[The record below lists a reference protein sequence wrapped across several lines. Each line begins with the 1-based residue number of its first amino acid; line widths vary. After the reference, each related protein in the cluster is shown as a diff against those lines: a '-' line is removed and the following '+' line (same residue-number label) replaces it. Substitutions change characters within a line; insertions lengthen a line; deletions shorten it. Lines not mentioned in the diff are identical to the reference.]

1 MRVSRLCLAT
11 ALAAI
16 CIASA
21 AQSFAGSVCG
31 TVRDVLTT
39 LPVPQAAIFLFDN
52 TNQYTGLYA
61 GTDVNGHYCVN
72 NVPNGTY
79 TLQVKVNNYL
89 VATVSGIEVTTT
101 TGVDV
106 DLHPRFGLAQPW
118 PNPASTS
125 VTFRLQAQPDA
136 QVELN
141 VFDVAGRRVYGWRGR
156 AGVAGERT
164 IEWNLRDFD
173 GSDLQSGIYFVRLHT
188 ADGTQVRR
196 FVRLR

>member
-1 MRVSRLCLAT
+1 MRVSRLCLAS

-16 CIASA
+16 CIASSA
-21 AQSFAGSVCG
+21 PSFAGSICG

-52 TNQYTGLYA
+52 SSQYTGLYA
-61 GTDVNGHYCVN
+61 GTDVNGHYCIN
-72 NVPNGTY
+72 NVPDGTY
-79 TLQVKVNNYL
+79 TLQVKVDNYL
-89 VATVSGIEVTTT
+89 VAVVSGIEVTTT

-106 DLHPRFGLAQPW
+106 DLHPRFGLAAPW

-125 VTFRLQAQPDA
+125 VTFRLQAAPDSP
-136 QVELN
+136 VELN

-156 AGVAGERT
+156 AGGSGERT
-164 IEWNLRDFD
+164 VEWNLRDFN
-173 GSDLQSGIYFVRLHT
+173 GSDLQSGIYFVRLNST
-188 ADGTQVRR
+188 DGTQVRR